1 MNNKRTDLNK
11 RLYFISFLIFWF
23 FSAQTHAGETHEK
36 LTLSFSDLP
45 LSEAIKKVEAASS
58 YTFFYDVNK
67 TNLQQPV
74 SLNAA
79 DLDIDKAMTNMLK
92 PTDLTFDITNR
103 QIVLI
108 PRREP
113 PSDSPQQ
120 NSPQKRIAGT
130 VVDENDEP
138 IIGANVIEKGTVNGT
153 VTDTEGKFS
162 LNVTENAVLQ
172 VSFIGYISQE
182 ISVLSAGGGIS
193 LIIRLMEDTQALD
206 EVVVVGYGTQKKLT
220 LTGAIAAINSEEIL
234 TTKSENV
241 ENMLSGKIA
250 GVKITQKTSEPG
262 AYTNDFQ
269 IRGMG
274 APLII
279 VDGVPRDNFNR
290 LDPNEIES
298 ISVLKDASASIYGV
312 RAANGVVL
320 VTTKKGTKGA
330 AFRLNY
336 NGYAGMQHM
345 INQPQPLDAIGFMQL
360 QNEKAFNSG
369 SRTPSYPQS
378 SFEPYL
384 NGTKQS
390 TDWQSGAMREDA
402 FQTQHSLSATGGTE
416 KLTYF
421 VNFAY
426 NEQDGF
432 WKSNDL
438 YYKRFNLRSNV
449 TAELAKGLQL
459 DVYVNMTQ
467 DTKNQP
473 SSWATWNLFKGF
485 WTQIPLNPYYAND
498 NPDYPF
504 FAADGLHPEYMTDA
518 EKSGYQKRTQ
528 RIIQTNMALEWNVP
542 WISGLKAKGMYSYDY
557 KEYDDKN
564 FRKSFNLYTYD
575 DATDT
580 YTAAAVN
587 APTRLTRRYY
597 GFKNSLLQLSLAYN
611 RTFEADHHVS
621 ALLLYEE
628 GDREADN
635 FYAQRDYSMD
645 ALDQLFAGNSTNQ
658 VGNMNT
664 GSSDL
669 YHYTN
674 KAWVGRLNYDFASR
688 YIAEFSFRYDGS
700 SKFQAGHQWGFF
712 PAGQFGWR
720 MSEEA
725 FVKDSE
731 LFRNLSNLKWRVSYG
746 IMGDDNASNYQF
758 LSGYTYP
765 SNGYVFGSDYVNAF
779 GMRGMPNPN
788 ITWFEAAVL
797 NLGVDVDLWHGLLG
811 ITLDAFQRDR
821 SNLLATRSESL
832 PGLVGANLPQEN
844 LESDQTRGFELTL
857 THRNRIGKDF
867 SYNVSG
873 NMSMARTKWKYKEIA
888 RQGNS
893 WLDWRNNQNQRWNDV
908 WWGWENTGRFQ
919 SYDEIFSSGI
929 IYNKSRGNSLMLPGD
944 LVFDDWNGDGIIDDN
959 DVHPIGISSSIRKR
973 DDSNNPLYNG
983 GMPLIN
989 YGLSIG
995 AEYRRFDLNLVF
1007 QGTAMSWL
1015 RYPEQLEMP
1024 LPWNRNGLDMF
1035 LDRWHR
1041 TDQFDPDSE
1050 WTSGHFPSTFRDNG
1064 RSDFITP
1071 QSTYWIQDASYLRL
1085 KSLELGYT
1093 LPAHTSKVAGLQ
1105 SARIFFSAYNLLT
1118 FTGLVYC
1125 DPEHTAE
1132 DYGYIYPL
1140 NQTFNFGVNISF

>member
-1 MNNKRTDLNK
+1 M
-11 RLYFISFLIFWF
+11 
-23 FSAQTHAGETHEK
+23 A
-36 LTLSFSDLP
+36 
-45 LSEAIKKVEAASS
+45 
-58 YTFFYDVNK
+58 
-67 TNLQQPV
+67 
-74 SLNAA
+74 
-79 DLDIDKAMTNMLK
+79 
-92 PTDLTFDITNR
+92 
-103 QIVLI
+103 
-108 PRREP
+108 
-113 PSDSPQQ
+113 
-120 NSPQKRIAGT
+120 
-130 VVDENDEP
+130 
-138 IIGANVIEKGTVNGT
+138 
-153 VTDTEGKFS
+153 
-162 LNVTENAVLQ
+162 
-172 VSFIGYISQE
+172 
-182 ISVLSAGGGIS
+182 
-193 LIIRLMEDTQALD
+193 EDTQSLE

-262 AYTNDFQ
+262 AYSNDFQ

-320 VTTKKGTKGA
+320 VTTKKGTKGS
-330 AFRLNY
+330 AFRLDY

-360 QNEKAFNSG
+360 QNEKAFNGG
-369 SRTPSYPQS
+369 SLTPSYPQS
-378 SFEPYL
+378 SFDPYL
-384 NGTKQS
+384 NGSRVS
-390 TDWQSGAMREDA
+390 TDWQSATMRENA

-426 NEQDGF
+426 NDQEGF

-438 YYKRFNLRSNV
+438 YYNRFNLRSNV
-449 TAELAKGLQL
+449 TAELAKGLQM
-459 DVYVNMTQ
+459 DVFVNLTQ

-473 SSWATWNLFKGF
+473 SSWSTWNLFKGF
-485 WTQIPLNPYYAND
+485 WTQIPLNPYYVND
-498 NPDYPF
+498 DPNYPF

-518 EKSGYQKRTQ
+518 EKSGYQRRNQ
-528 RIIQTNMALEWNVP
+528 RIIQTNMALEWDVP
-542 WISGLKAKGMYSYDY
+542 RVSGLKAKGMYSYDY
-557 KEYDDKN
+557 KEYEDKN

-575 DATDT
+575 DANSR
-580 YTAAAVN
+580 YVAAAVN

-597 GFKNSLLQLSLAYN
+597 GFKNSLLQLSLNYN
-611 RTFEADHHVS
+611 RTIDSNHHVG

-628 GDREADN
+628 GNREADN

-645 ALDQLFAGNSTNQ
+645 ALDQIFAGNSTNQ
-658 VGNMNT
+658 VGSMSTDKN
-664 GSSDL
+664 DL

-674 KAWVGRLNYDFASR
+674 KAWVGRLNYDYASR

-700 SKFQAGHQWGFF
+700 SKFLAGHQWGFF
-712 PAGQFGWR
+712 PAGSLGWR
-720 MSEEA
+720 MSEESFIRDNDA
-725 FVKDSE
+725 
-731 LFRNLSNLKWRVSYG
+731 FRNLSNLKWRVSYG
-746 IMGDDNASNYQF
+746 IMGDDNASSYQF
-758 LSGYTYP
+758 LSGYTFP
-765 SNGYVFGSDYVNAF
+765 DGGYVFGGNYVSAF

-797 NLGVDVDLWHGLLG
+797 NVGVDVDLWHGMLG
-811 ITLDAFQRDR
+811 IGVDAFQRDR

-832 PGLVGANLPQEN
+832 PGLVGANLPEEN

-857 THRNRIGKDF
+857 THRHRLGKDF
-867 SYNVSG
+867 SYHVSG
-873 NMSMARTKWKYKEIA
+873 NMSMARTKWKYREIA

-893 WLDWRNNQNQRWNDV
+893 YLDWRNNQNGRWNDV

-919 SYDEIFSSGI
+919 SFDDIFASGTV
-929 IYNKSRGNSLMLPGD
+929 YNKSRGNSLMLPGD
-944 LVFDDWNGDGIIDDN
+944 LIYDDWNGDGIIDDN
-959 DVHPIGISSSIRKR
+959 DIHPIGISSSIRKR
-973 DDSNNPLYNG
+973 DDNNNPLYNG
-983 GMPLIN
+983 GMPLLN
-989 YGLSIG
+989 YGLSLG
-995 AEYRRFDLNLVF
+995 AEYRHFDLNIVF

-1041 TDQFDPDSE
+1041 EDQLDPNSA
-1050 WTSGHFPSTFRDNG
+1050 WVAGSFPSTFRDNG
-1064 RSDFITP
+1064 RSDFIIP
-1071 QSTYWIQDASYLRL
+1071 QSTYWIQNASYLRL
-1085 KSLELGYT
+1085 KSLEVGYT
-1093 LPAHTSKVAGLQ
+1093 LPGRVSKVAGLQ
-1105 SARIFFSAYNLLT
+1105 SARIFFSGYNLLT